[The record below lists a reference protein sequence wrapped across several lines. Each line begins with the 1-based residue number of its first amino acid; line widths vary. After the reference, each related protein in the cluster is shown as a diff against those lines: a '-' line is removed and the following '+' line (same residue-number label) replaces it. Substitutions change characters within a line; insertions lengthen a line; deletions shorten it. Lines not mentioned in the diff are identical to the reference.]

1 MLVRHF
7 KNHSPTPPK
16 YVRLKLP
23 TFANGGGEQLVPLE
37 IVGERAQLL
46 ATFARVERTPGL
58 YSASHSV
65 SMRFTYNNK
74 ELNVKQVG
82 LQYSFE
88 FKFSSSS
95 LDVLWERVPESR

>member
-7 KNHSPTPPK
+7 KNHSPTPQN

-46 ATFARVERTPGL
+46 ATFTRVERTCGIM
-58 YSASHSV
+58 ARRWV
-65 SMRFTYNNK
+65 SKRITGENVHNK
-74 ELNVKQVG
+74 KLNDFLKII
-82 LQYSFE
+82 
-88 FKFSSSS
+88 
-95 LDVLWERVPESR
+95 

>member
-23 TFANGGGEQLVPLE
+23 TFANSGSEQLVPLE

-46 ATFARVERTPGL
+46 ATFARVERTPVQTNQL
-58 YSASHSV
+58 TSKV
-65 SMRFTYNNK
+65 
-74 ELNVKQVG
+74 
-82 LQYSFE
+82 
-88 FKFSSSS
+88 FKFN
-95 LDVLWERVPESR
+95 

>member
-7 KNHSPTPPK
+7 KNHSPTPQK

-46 ATFARVERTPGL
+46 ATFARVERTP
-58 YSASHSV
+58 V
-65 SMRFTYNNK
+65 STQAMA
-74 ELNVKQVG
+74 
-82 LQYSFE
+82 
-88 FKFSSSS
+88 
-95 LDVLWERVPESR
+95 RVYARPI

>member
-23 TFANGGGEQLVPLE
+23 TFANGGSEQLIPLE

-46 ATFARVERTPGL
+46 ATFARVERTPAL
-58 YSASHSV
+58 
-65 SMRFTYNNK
+65 
-74 ELNVKQVG
+74 
-82 LQYSFE
+82 
-88 FKFSSSS
+88 
-95 LDVLWERVPESR
+95 

>member
-7 KNHSPTPPK
+7 KNHSPTPQK

-58 YSASHSV
+58 CIIILSSH
-65 SMRFTYNNK
+65 N
-74 ELNVKQVG
+74 
-82 LQYSFE
+82 
-88 FKFSSSS
+88 
-95 LDVLWERVPESR
+95 

>member
-7 KNHSPTPPK
+7 KNHSPTPQK

-46 ATFARVERTPGL
+46 ATFARVERTPGNNIDQWSTHGRRPNFL
-58 YSASHSV
+58 QSHD
-65 SMRFTYNNK
+65 
-74 ELNVKQVG
+74 L
-82 LQYSFE
+82 
-88 FKFSSSS
+88 
-95 LDVLWERVPESR
+95 

>member
-46 ATFARVERTPGL
+46 ATFARVERTPGEL
-58 YSASHSV
+58 GQYLILDQV
-65 SMRFTYNNK
+65 ITNN
-74 ELNVKQVG
+74 
-82 LQYSFE
+82 Y
-88 FKFSSSS
+88 
-95 LDVLWERVPESR
+95 

>member
-46 ATFARVERTPGL
+46 ATFARVERTPGDKVLKGLGTLPL
-58 YSASHSV
+58 YDAKH
-65 SMRFTYNNK
+65 N
-74 ELNVKQVG
+74 
-82 LQYSFE
+82 
-88 FKFSSSS
+88 
-95 LDVLWERVPESR
+95 